1 MWDELPNVSSIF
13 NDYINDIQ
21 QLFVISDIID
31 DSNTYLEF
39 RKDIL
44 KQSKRKNY
52 ISQSSKKIKKTGLN
66 NLGVFSHPLKASI
79 CLSIYSFIEAIST
92 NMMLDIHKKY
102 IESFDRGEIVNLKNW
117 NEKIIKA
124 IISHNENHQKK
135 ENPLEMH
142 LLYNID
148 DYFIKKWLEDYRE
161 DNFKSNGPYKWFNG
175 NVTCYE
181 INRVLIE
188 KNGIKFNN
196 YGILK
201 SKNDRNR
208 IINEAKENR
217 NKLAH
222 GGITFTEYGR
232 TRSTLTMRKDFFE
245 VKGFMYGILN
255 IVNKNLKTSFYL
267 NNSEMIDQ

>member
-21 QLFVISDIID
+21 QIFIISDIID
-31 DSNTYLEF
+31 DSNAYFEF

-44 KQSKRKNY
+44 IKSKRKNH
-52 ISQSSKKIKKTGLN
+52 INQSSKKIKKTGLS

-79 CLSIYSFIEAIST
+79 CLSIYSFIEAVST
-92 NMMLDIHKKY
+92 NMMLDIHNKY
-102 IESFDRGEIVNLKNW
+102 IDSFDKGEIVALKDW
-117 NEKIIKA
+117 NERIIKA
-124 IISHNENHQKK
+124 IISHNENHKKK

-148 DYFIKKWLEDYRE
+148 NYFIKKWLQDYRV
-161 DNFKSNGPYKWFNG
+161 DSFKPNGPYKWFNG
-175 NVTCYE
+175 NINCYE
-181 INRVLIE
+181 INKVLID
-188 KNGIKFNN
+188 KNGIIFNN
-196 YGILK
+196 YENLK
-201 SKNDRNR
+201 LKNNRNG
-208 IINEAKENR
+208 IINEVKENR

-222 GGITFTEYGR
+222 GGVTFTEYGR
-232 TRSTLTMRKDFFE
+232 TRTILTMKKEFFE

-255 IVNKNLKTSFYL
+255 IVNKNLKTNFYL